1 MGAVPSPFEC
11 YMCLRSLKTLKIRM
25 EAHSKNG
32 GAVAQYL
39 EQSPLV
45 EKVLYPGLRSHPH
58 HELAL

>member
-1 MGAVPSPFEC
+1 
-11 YMCLRSLKTLKIRM
+11 MCLRSLKTLKIRM